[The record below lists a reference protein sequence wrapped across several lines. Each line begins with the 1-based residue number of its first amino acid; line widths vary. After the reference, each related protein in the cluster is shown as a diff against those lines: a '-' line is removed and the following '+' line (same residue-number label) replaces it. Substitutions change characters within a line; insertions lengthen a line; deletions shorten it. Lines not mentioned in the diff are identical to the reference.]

1 MALPPLPQ
9 GATLLPPLPQGASYD
24 APIDFSIPTEKALRT
39 SSVKEQP
46 ITRSYADELKRQLG
60 LTARYLTEGTVGTAD
75 FLATPVRALQNAIMP
90 SNLQARPLSEVLT
103 RNLPQP
109 ETMLE
114 KTVAGPSRA
123 LVSTGTSMA
132 LAGAPIAKGIPFTPT
147 ETLTT
152 RLPISPT
159 TQTGKTIQEALISN
173 APTQAS
179 ASIGG
184 GLGQAV
190 AEQMGGG
197 IIAQTL
203 AGLGSG
209 IVGAKFVKP
218 KAIGLSNEQLQN
230 ARRDETLKLG
240 RDAGYVAL
248 PSDVGG
254 SKIGR
259 FLEGVSGKFK
269 TEELASARNQQVTN
283 NLTKKYL
290 GLPEDTPLT
299 IEVLDNARTSVY
311 PAYQAIAETGTINL
325 GNNNPFS
332 NIVTGVNK
340 IAGGK
345 NALMQD
351 IPDNYTMDAAAAIQK
366 LKELRSDG
374 SAYLRS
380 GTNIMK
386 PNPKEV
392 VRGNRYLA
400 EANKLEKAI
409 ENHVVKLGQPELI
422 DQFRN
427 ARKYIAKTFT
437 VEKALNPQTGVVD
450 ARKIA
455 KQLDQ
460 GVPITDELA
469 LVGKYAKAFP
479 KTTKVVAEAP
489 PPFSVLDLY
498 GAGAGAGVDLLTGI
512 PLLSL
517 LAPARIAS
525 RYGLMTPQAQKMLA
539 TPQYT
544 PRTSPFVPYQ
554 GLLNNQ
560 EQGQ

>member
-1 MALPPLPQ
+1 MAEFNPDEYLGITQGFDPDAYLGIKKTAPL
-9 GATLLPPLPQGASYD
+9 
-24 APIDFSIPTEKALRT
+24 APIGDRL
-39 SSVKEQP
+39 Q
-46 ITRSYADELKRQLG
+46 RQVG
-60 LTARYLTEGTVGTAD
+60 LTGRYLTEAAD
-75 FLATPVRALQNAIMP
+75 VLASPVRGALNMLLP
-90 SNLQARPLSEVLT
+90 ESLQAKPLADTL
-103 RNLPQP
+103 NLPKP
-109 ETMLE
+109 STGLE
-114 KTVAGPSRA
+114 RMVAGPSRA
-123 LVSTGTSMA
+123 LASTLGTA
-132 LAGAPIAKGIPFTPT
+132 GLGQLARPT
-147 ETLTT
+147 SQLG
-152 RLPISPT
+152 
-159 TQTGKTIQEALISN
+159 QTIQQAFTAN
-173 APTQAS
+173 APTQA
-179 ASIGG
+179 AAATGG
-184 GLGQAV
+184 GLGQA
-190 AEQMGGG
+190 ATQELGGG
-197 IIAQTL
+197 AVAQTL
-203 AGLGSG
+203 AGLGGSLA
-209 IVGAKFVKP
+209 GAGLVRP
-218 KAIGLSNEQLQN
+218 KAIGPSTQQLQN
-230 ARRDETLKLG
+230 ANRDETLKLG

-254 SKIGR
+254 RKTGR

-283 NLTKKYL
+283 NLTKRYL
-290 GLPEDTPLT
+290 DLPEDTPLT
-299 IEVLDNARTSVY
+299 TEVLDNARTSVY
-311 PAYQAIAETGTINL
+311 PAYEAIAETGVINL
-325 GNNNPFS
+325 GNKNPFS
-332 NIVTGVNK
+332 NIVTGINK
-340 IAGGK
+340 VTGGK

-351 IPDNYTMDAAAAIQK
+351 IPDSYSMDAATAIQR

-400 EANKLEKAI
+400 EADKLEKAI

-460 GVPITDELA
+460 GVPITGELA

-489 PPFSVLDLY
+489 PPFSALDLY
-498 GAGAGAGVDLLTGI
+498 GAGAGAGVDLFTGV
-512 PLLSL
+512 PALSL

-525 RYGLMTPQAQKMLA
+525 RYGLMTPQAQRMLA

-544 PRTSPFVPYQ
+544 PRTAPFVPYQ

>member
-1 MALPPLPQ
+1 MAINPNDITWDDSPAINLQDITWDKPSPKATLPP
-9 GATLLPPLPQGASYD
+9 
-24 APIDFSIPTEKALRT
+24 
-39 SSVKEQP
+39 
-46 ITRSYADELKRQLG
+46 ITDRLQRQAG
-60 LTARYLTEGTVGTAD
+60 LTGRYLTESAD
-75 FLATPVRALQNAIMP
+75 VLASPVRGVLNMILPESLQAKPLTETYAKNLPMP
-90 SNLQARPLSEVLT
+90 ST
-103 RNLPQP
+103 G
-109 ETMLE
+109 LE
-114 KTVAGPSRA
+114 RMVAGPTRA
-123 LVSTGTSMA
+123 LASTLGTA
-132 LAGAPIAKGIPFTPT
+132 GLGTLAKPT
-147 ETLTT
+147 LQ
-152 RLPISPT
+152 LG
-159 TQTGKTIQEALISN
+159 QTIQQAFTAN
-173 APTQAS
+173 APTQVA
-179 ASIGG
+179 AATGG
-184 GLGQAV
+184 GLGQA
-190 AEQMGGG
+190 ATQELGGG
-197 IIAQTL
+197 QIAQIL
-203 AGLGSG
+203 AGLGGSLG
-209 IVGAKFVKP
+209 GAGLVRP
-218 KAIGLSNEQLQN
+218 KAIGLSTQQLQN
-230 ARRDETLKLG
+230 ANRDETLKLG

-290 GLPEDTPLT
+290 DLPEDTPLT
-299 IEVLDNARTSVY
+299 AEVLDNARTSVY
-311 PAYQAIAETGTINL
+311 PAYEAIAETGTISF
-325 GNNNPFS
+325 GNKNPFS
-332 NIVTGVNK
+332 NIVTGINK
-340 IAGGK
+340 VTGGK

-351 IPDNYTMDAAAAIQK
+351 IPDTYSMDAATAIQR

-392 VRGNRYLA
+392 ARGNRYLA

-427 ARKYIAKTFT
+427 ARRYIAKTFT

-489 PPFSVLDLY
+489 PPFSALDLY
-498 GAGAGAGVDLLTGI
+498 GAGAGAGVDLLTGF
-512 PLLSL
+512 PALSL

-525 RYGLMTPQAQKMLA
+525 RYGLMTQPGQRMLA

-560 EQGQ
+560 E

>member
-1 MALPPLPQ
+1 MAANPWEMNWQAEQAPSQQ
-9 GATLLPPLPQGASYD
+9 GGMPWQMNWKED
-24 APIDFSIPTEKALRT
+24 KKPIDFSIPTEEALRT

-46 ITRSYADELKRQLG
+46 ITRSYADEFKRQAG
-60 LTARYLTEGTVGTAD
+60 LTARYLTEGIVGTGD
-75 FLATPVRALQNAIMP
+75 ILTSPIRTLGNAILP
-90 SNLQARPLSEVLT
+90 ESLQAKPLAQVLT

-109 ETMLE
+109 ETTME
-114 KTVAGPSRA
+114 RMVAGPSRVLA
-123 LVSTGTSMA
+123 STLGTGGIGTLARPVSQ
-132 LAGAPIAKGIPFTPT
+132 L
-147 ETLTT
+147 
-152 RLPISPT
+152 
-159 TQTGKTIQEALISN
+159 GKTIQQAFTAN
-173 APTQAS
+173 APTQA
-179 ASIGG
+179 AAATGG
-184 GLGQAV
+184 GLGQA
-190 AEQMGGG
+190 ATQELGGG
-197 IIAQTL
+197 AVAQTL
-203 AGLGSG
+203 AGLGG
-209 IVGAKFVKP
+209 GLAGAGLVRP
-218 KAIGLSNEQLQN
+218 KAIGLSTQQLQN
-230 ARRDETLKLG
+230 ANRDETLKLG

-248 PSDVGG
+248 PTDVGG

-283 NLTKKYL
+283 NLTKRYL
-290 GLPEDTPLT
+290 DLPEDTPLT
-299 IEVLDNARTSVY
+299 SEVLENARTSVY
-311 PAYQAIAETGTINL
+311 PAYEAIAETGVINL
-325 GNNNPFS
+325 GNKNPFS
-332 NIVTGVNK
+332 NIVTGINK
-340 IAGGK
+340 VAGGK

-351 IPDNYTMDAAAAIQK
+351 IPDTYNMDAATAIQK

-392 VRGNRYLA
+392 ARGNRYLA

-427 ARKYIAKTFT
+427 ARRYIAKTFT

-460 GVPITDELA
+460 GAPITDELA

-489 PPFSVLDLY
+489 APFSVLDFY
-498 GAGAGAGVDLLTGI
+498 GAGAGGFVDLLTGV
-512 PLLSL
+512 PALSL
-517 LAPARIAS
+517 LAPARIGA
-525 RYGLMTPQAQKMLA
+525 RYGLMTPQAQQMLA

-544 PRTSPFVPYQ
+544 PRTAPFVPYQ
-554 GLLNNQ
+554 GLLNIQ
-560 EQGQ
+560 E

>member
-1 MALPPLPQ
+1 MAEFNPDAYLGTSQSFDPDAYLGIKKTTPL
-9 GATLLPPLPQGASYD
+9 
-24 APIDFSIPTEKALRT
+24 APIGDRL
-39 SSVKEQP
+39 Q
-46 ITRSYADELKRQLG
+46 RQLG
-60 LTARYLTEGTVGTAD
+60 LTGRYLTEAAD
-75 FLATPVRALQNAIMP
+75 VLASPVRGALNFVLP
-90 SNLQARPLSEVLT
+90 ENLQAKPLTET
-103 RNLPQP
+103 YAKNLPIP
-109 ETMLE
+109 STGLE
-114 KTVAGPSRA
+114 RMVAGP
-123 LVSTGTSMA
+123 TKA
-132 LAGAPIAKGIPFTPT
+132 LAS
-147 ETLTT
+147 TLGTAGLGT
-152 RLPISPT
+152 LARPVSQLG
-159 TQTGKTIQEALISN
+159 QTIQQAFTAN
-173 APTQAS
+173 APTQVA
-179 ASIGG
+179 AATGG
-184 GLGQAV
+184 GLGQA
-190 AEQMGGG
+190 ATQELGGG
-197 IIAQTL
+197 QVAQTL
-203 AGLGSG
+203 AGLGGSLA
-209 IVGAKFVKP
+209 GAGLVRP
-218 KAIGLSNEQLQN
+218 KAIGPSTQQLQN
-230 ARRDETLKLG
+230 ATRDETLKLG

-254 SKIGR
+254 AKTGR

-290 GLPEDTPLT
+290 DLPIDTPLT
-299 IEVLDNARTSVY
+299 SEVLDNARTSVY
-311 PAYQAIAETGTINL
+311 PAYEAIANTGVINL
-325 GNNNPFS
+325 GNTNPFS
-332 NIVTGVNK
+332 NIVTGINK
-340 IAGGK
+340 VTGGK
-345 NALMQD
+345 NALMQN
-351 IPDNYTMDAAAAIQK
+351 IPDSYSMDAATAIQR

-437 VEKALNPQTGVVD
+437 VEKALNPQTGIVD
-450 ARKIA
+450 ARKIS

-489 PPFSVLDLY
+489 PPFSALDLY
-498 GAGAGAGVDLLTGI
+498 GAGAGAGVDLFTGV
-512 PLLSL
+512 PALSL

-525 RYGLMTPQAQKMLA
+525 RYGLMTQPGQRLLA

>member
-90 SNLQARPLSEVLT
+90 SNLQARPLVPALT

-109 ETMLE
+109 ETTTE
-114 KTVAGPSRA
+114 KMVAGPSRA
-123 LVSTGTSMA
+123 LASTLGTAGLGTLVKPVSQLGQAIQQA
-132 LAGAPIAKGIPFTPT
+132 LTA
-147 ETLTT
+147 
-152 RLPISPT
+152 
-159 TQTGKTIQEALISN
+159 N
-173 APTQAS
+173 APTQA
-179 ASIGG
+179 AAATGG
-184 GLGQAV
+184 GLGQATTQ
-190 AEQMGGG
+190 ELGGG
-197 IIAQTL
+197 QIAQTL
-203 AGLGSG
+203 AGLGSSL
-209 IVGAKFVKP
+209 VGAGLVRP
-218 KAIGLSNEQLQN
+218 KAIALSTQQLQN
-230 ARRDETLKLG
+230 ANRDETLKLG
-240 RDAGYVAL
+240 RNAGYVAL
-248 PSDVGG
+248 PTDVGG

-479 KTTKVVAEAP
+479 KTTKVVAQAP
-489 PPFSVLDLY
+489 APFSALDLY
-498 GAGAGAGVDLLTGI
+498 GAGAGTGFDLMTGV
-512 PLLSL
+512 PALSL

-525 RYGLMTPQAQKMLA
+525 RYGLMTQPVQRMLA

-544 PRTSPFVPYQ
+544 PKTAPFVPYQ

-560 EQGQ
+560 E

>member
-1 MALPPLPQ
+1 MAEFNPDAYLGTNSGFDPDAYLGIKKTAPL
-9 GATLLPPLPQGASYD
+9 
-24 APIDFSIPTEKALRT
+24 APIGDRL
-39 SSVKEQP
+39 Q
-46 ITRSYADELKRQLG
+46 RQVG
-60 LTARYLTEGTVGTAD
+60 LTGRYLTEAAD
-75 FLATPVRALQNAIMP
+75 VLASPVRGALNMLLPESLQAKPLTETYAKNLPMP
-90 SNLQARPLSEVLT
+90 STVLE
-103 RNLPQP
+103 R
-109 ETMLE
+109 M
-114 KTVAGPSRA
+114 VAGPTRA
-123 LVSTGTSMA
+123 LASTLGTAGIGTLARPVSQLG
-132 LAGAPIAKGIPFTPT
+132 
-147 ETLTT
+147 
-152 RLPISPT
+152 
-159 TQTGKTIQEALISN
+159 QTIQQAFTAN
-173 APTQAS
+173 APTQFS
-179 ASIGG
+179 AATTG
-184 GLGQAV
+184 GLGQAT
-190 AEQMGGG
+190 AQELGGG
-197 IIAQTL
+197 PAVQTL
-203 AGLGSG
+203 AGLGSSLIGAG
-209 IVGAKFVKP
+209 IMKP
-218 KAIGLSNEQLQN
+218 KAIGPSTQQLQN
-230 ARRDETLKLG
+230 ATRDETLKLG

-254 SKIGR
+254 AKTGR

-283 NLTKKYL
+283 NLTKRYL
-290 GLPEDTPLT
+290 DLPVDTPLT
-299 IEVLDNARTSVY
+299 SEVLDNARTSVY
-311 PAYQAIAETGTINL
+311 PAYEAIANTGTINL

-332 NIVTGVNK
+332 NIVTGINK
-340 IAGGK
+340 VTGGK

-351 IPDNYTMDAAAAIQK
+351 IPDSYTMDAATAIQR

-427 ARKYIAKTFT
+427 ARRYIAKTFT

-489 PPFSVLDLY
+489 PPFSALDLY
-498 GAGAGAGVDLLTGI
+498 GAGAGAGVDLLTGV
-512 PLLSL
+512 PALSL
-517 LAPARIAS
+517 LAPGRLAA
-525 RYGLMTPQAQKMLA
+525 RYGLMTQPGQRLLA

>member
-90 SNLQARPLSEVLT
+90 SNLQARPLAPALT

-109 ETMLE
+109 ETTTE
-114 KTVAGPSRA
+114 KMVAGPSRA
-123 LVSTGTSMA
+123 LASTLGTAGLGTLVKPVSQLGQAIQQA
-132 LAGAPIAKGIPFTPT
+132 LTA
-147 ETLTT
+147 
-152 RLPISPT
+152 
-159 TQTGKTIQEALISN
+159 N
-173 APTQAS
+173 APTQA
-179 ASIGG
+179 AAATGG
-184 GLGQAV
+184 GLGQATTQ
-190 AEQMGGG
+190 ELGGG
-197 IIAQTL
+197 QIAQTL
-203 AGLGSG
+203 AGLGSSL
-209 IVGAKFVKP
+209 VGAGLVRP
-218 KAIGLSNEQLQN
+218 KAIGLSTQQLQN
-230 ARRDETLKLG
+230 ANRDETLKLG
-240 RDAGYVAL
+240 RNAGYVAL
-248 PSDVGG
+248 PTDVGG

-479 KTTKVVAEAP
+479 KTTKVVAQAP
-489 PPFSVLDLY
+489 APFSALDLY
-498 GAGAGAGVDLLTGI
+498 GAGAGTGFDLMTGV
-512 PLLSL
+512 PALSL

-525 RYGLMTPQAQKMLA
+525 RYGLMTQPVQRMLA

-544 PRTSPFVPYQ
+544 PKTAPFVPYQ

-560 EQGQ
+560 K

>member
-1 MALPPLPQ
+1 MAINPNDITWDESPAINPQDITWDEPKTKATLPP
-9 GATLLPPLPQGASYD
+9 
-24 APIDFSIPTEKALRT
+24 
-39 SSVKEQP
+39 
-46 ITRSYADELKRQLG
+46 ITDRLKRQAG
-60 LTARYLTEGTVGTAD
+60 LTARYLTEGIVGTGD
-75 FLATPVRALQNAIMP
+75 ILTSPIRALGNAILP
-90 SNLQARPLSEVLT
+90 ENLQARPLAPALT

-109 ETMLE
+109 ETTTE
-114 KTVAGPSRA
+114 KMVAGPSRA
-123 LVSTGTSMA
+123 LASTLGTAGLGTLVKPVSQLGQVIQQA
-132 LAGAPIAKGIPFTPT
+132 LTA
-147 ETLTT
+147 
-152 RLPISPT
+152 
-159 TQTGKTIQEALISN
+159 N
-173 APTQAS
+173 APTQA
-179 ASIGG
+179 AAATGG
-184 GLGQAV
+184 GLGQATTQ
-190 AEQMGGG
+190 ELGGG
-197 IIAQTL
+197 QIAQTL
-203 AGLGSG
+203 AGLGSSL
-209 IVGAKFVKP
+209 VGAGLVRP
-218 KAIGLSNEQLQN
+218 KAIGLSTQQLQN
-230 ARRDETLKLG
+230 ANRDETLKLG
-240 RDAGYVAL
+240 RNAGYVAL
-248 PSDVGG
+248 PTDVGG

-479 KTTKVVAEAP
+479 KTTKVVAQAP
-489 PPFSVLDLY
+489 APFSALDLY
-498 GAGAGAGVDLLTGI
+498 GAGAGTGFDLMTGV
-512 PLLSL
+512 PALSL

-525 RYGLMTPQAQKMLA
+525 RYGLMTQPVQRMLA

-544 PRTSPFVPYQ
+544 PKTAPFVPYQ

-560 EQGQ
+560 E

>member
-1 MALPPLPQ
+1 MAEFNPDEYLGITQGFDPDAYLGVKKVTPLPP
-9 GATLLPPLPQGASYD
+9 
-24 APIDFSIPTEKALRT
+24 
-39 SSVKEQP
+39 V
-46 ITRSYADELKRQLG
+46 ADRLQRQLG
-60 LTARYLTEGTVGTAD
+60 LTGRYLTEGIVGTGDILTSPIRGALNLVLPESLQVKP
-75 FLATPVRALQNAIMP
+75 LAPA
-90 SNLQARPLSEVLT
+90 LT

-109 ETMLE
+109 ETTME
-114 KTVAGPSRA
+114 RMVAGPSRA
-123 LVSTGTSMA
+123 LASTLGTGGVGTLARPVSQ
-132 LAGAPIAKGIPFTPT
+132 L
-147 ETLTT
+147 
-152 RLPISPT
+152 
-159 TQTGKTIQEALISN
+159 GKTIQQAFTAN
-173 APTQAS
+173 APTQA
-179 ASIGG
+179 AAATGG
-184 GLGQAV
+184 GLGQA
-190 AEQMGGG
+190 ATQELGGG
-197 IIAQTL
+197 L
-203 AGLGSG
+203 AGAGL
-209 IVGAKFVKP
+209 VRP
-218 KAIGLSNEQLQN
+218 KAIGLSTQQLQN
-230 ARRDETLKLG
+230 ANRDETLKLG

-248 PSDVGG
+248 PTDVGG
-254 SKIGR
+254 RKAGR

-283 NLTKKYL
+283 NLTKRYL
-290 GLPEDTPLT
+290 DLPEDAPLT
-299 IEVLDNARTSVY
+299 TEVLENARTSVY
-311 PAYQAIAETGTINL
+311 PAYEAIAETGTISF
-325 GNNNPFS
+325 GNKNPFS

-340 IAGGK
+340 VTGGK

-351 IPDNYTMDAAAAIQK
+351 IPDTYSMDAATAIQR

-392 VRGNRYLA
+392 ARGNRYLA

-427 ARKYIAKTFT
+427 ARRYIAKTFT
-437 VEKALNPQTGVVD
+437 VEKALNPQTGTVD

-460 GVPITDELA
+460 GAPITDELA

-489 PPFSVLDLY
+489 APFSALDLY

-512 PLLSL
+512 PALSL
-517 LAPARIAS
+517 LAPGRLAA
-525 RYGLMTPQAQKMLA
+525 RYGLMTPQGQSMFA

-544 PRTSPFVPYQ
+544 PRTAPFVPYQ
-554 GLLNNQ
+554 GLLNIQ
-560 EQGQ
+560 E